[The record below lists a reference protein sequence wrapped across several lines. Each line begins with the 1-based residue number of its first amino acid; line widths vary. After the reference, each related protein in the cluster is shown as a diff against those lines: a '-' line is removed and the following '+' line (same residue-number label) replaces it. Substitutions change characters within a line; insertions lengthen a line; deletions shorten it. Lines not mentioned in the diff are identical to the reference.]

1 MRITKSNISKI
12 SLYIIGIV
20 TSIIFVSPFYI
31 LVVNAFKTK
40 KEIFGSTLTL
50 PKGLILDNF
59 KVAMDKLSFL
69 WIGRSFSLEG
79 MFGSSLFNSL
89 FITIASTTLI
99 IIFSSMA
106 AWILVRT
113 KSKMSNIIFF
123 MFIAAMLV
131 PFQAIMLPLVAFM
144 GRLGL
149 QNRLGIIFMYIG
161 LGSSLSI
168 FLYHGF
174 IKGIPI
180 SLEEAAK
187 IDGCSPWQIF
197 WKIIFPTLKPIHVT
211 VAILNTI
218 WIWNDFLLP
227 QLMINRKGS
236 QTIPLKM
243 FLFFGGYSKQWQL
256 AMAGLL
262 LAILPV
268 IIFYFFAQKH
278 IIEGVTAGSE
288 K

>member
-1 MRITKSNISKI
+1 MKNKKNSKFF
-12 SLYIIGIV
+12 LYIIGII

-31 LVVNAFKTK
+31 LTVNAFKTK
-40 KEIFGSTLTL
+40 RELFGSTLTL
-50 PKGLILDNF
+50 PKNWILDNF
-59 KVAMDKLSFL
+59 SVAMNKLSFL
-69 WIGRSFSLEG
+69 WIGRSFSIEG
-79 MFGSSLFNSL
+79 FFGSALFNSL
-89 FITIASTTLI
+89 FITISSTILI
-99 IIFSSMA
+99 IIFTSMA

-113 KSKMSNIIFF
+113 KSKMSNIVFY

-131 PFQAIMLPLVAFM
+131 PFQAVMLPLVAFM

-149 QNRLGIIFMYIG
+149 QNRLGIIFMYLG
-161 LGSSLSI
+161 FGSSLSI

-174 IKGIPI
+174 IKGIPV
-180 SLEEAAK
+180 SLEEAAR
-187 IDGCSPWQIF
+187 IDGCGPWQVF
-197 WKIIFPTLKPIHVT
+197 WKIIFPALKPIHIT
-211 VAILNTI
+211 VSILNII

-227 QLMINRKGS
+227 QLMINKKGT

-243 FLFFGGYSKQWQL
+243 YLFFGGYSKQWHL

-262 LAILPV
+262 LAIIPI

>member
-1 MRITKSNISKI
+1 MKNRQNSKI
-12 SLYIIGIV
+12 ILYIIG
-20 TSIIFVSPFYI
+20 TLSSLLFLSPFYI
-31 LVVNAFKTK
+31 LIVNSFKTK
-40 KEIFGSTLTL
+40 RELFGSTLTL
-50 PKGLILDNF
+50 PENWILDNF
-59 KVAMDKLSFL
+59 KIAMDKLSFL
-69 WIGRSFSLEG
+69 WIGRSFSIEG
-79 MFGSSLFNSL
+79 IFGSALFNSL
-89 FITIASTTLI
+89 FITISSTILI

-113 KSKMSNIIFF
+113 KSKMSNFVF
-123 MFIAAMLV
+123 YMFIAAMLV
-131 PFQAIMLPLVAFM
+131 PFQAVMLPLVAFM
-144 GRLGL
+144 GKLGL
-149 QNRLGIIFMYIG
+149 QNRLGIIFMYLG
-161 LGSSLSI
+161 FGSSFSI

-174 IKGIPI
+174 IKGIPV
-180 SLEEAAK
+180 SLEEAAR
-187 IDGCSPWQIF
+187 IDGCGPWKVF

-211 VAILNTI
+211 VSILNII

-227 QLMINRKGS
+227 QLMINKKGT

-243 FLFFGGYSKQWQL
+243 YLFFGGYSKQWHL

-262 LAILPV
+262 LAIIPI

>member
-1 MRITKSNISKI
+1 MKSKQNSRIL
-12 SLYIIGIV
+12 LYIVGV
-20 TSIIFVSPFYI
+20 LTSILFISPFYI
-31 LVVNAFKTK
+31 LIVNAFKTK
-40 KEIFGSTLTL
+40 RELFGSTLTL
-50 PKGLILDNF
+50 PNEWMLDNF
-59 KVAMDKLSFL
+59 KVALNKLSFL
-69 WIGRSFSLEG
+69 WIGKNFSMEG
-79 MFGSSLFNSL
+79 FFGSALFNSM
-89 FITIASTTLI
+89 FITISSTILI

-113 KSKMSNIIFF
+113 KSKMSNIVFY

-131 PFQAIMLPLVAFM
+131 PFQAVMLPLVAFM

-149 QNRLGIIFMYIG
+149 QNRLGIIFMYLG
-161 LGSSLSI
+161 FGSSFSI

-174 IKGIPI
+174 IKSIPV
-180 SLEEAAK
+180 SLEEAAR
-187 IDGCSPWQIF
+187 IDGCGPWKVF

-227 QLMINRKGS
+227 QLMINKKGT

-243 FLFFGGYSKQWQL
+243 YLFFGGYSKQWHL

-262 LAILPV
+262 IAVIPI

>member
-1 MRITKSNISKI
+1 MKNKQNSRIL
-12 SLYIIGIV
+12 LYIVGIL
-20 TSIIFVSPFYI
+20 TSILFVSPFYI
-31 LVVNAFKTK
+31 LIVNAFKTK
-40 KEIFGSTLTL
+40 RELFGSTLTL
-50 PKGLILDNF
+50 PKEWMLDNF
-59 KVAMDKLSFL
+59 KIALNKLSFL
-69 WIGRSFSLEG
+69 WVGKSFSLEG
-79 MFGSSLFNSL
+79 FFGSALFNSM
-89 FITIASTTLI
+89 FITITSTILI

-113 KSKMSNIIFF
+113 KSKMSNIIFYL
-123 MFIAAMLV
+123 FIAAMLV
-131 PFQAIMLPLVAFM
+131 PFQAVMLPLVAFM

-149 QNRLGIIFMYIG
+149 QNRLGIVFMYLG
-161 LGSSLSI
+161 FGSSFSI

-174 IKGIPI
+174 IKSIPV
-180 SLEEAAK
+180 SLEEAAR
-187 IDGCSPWQIF
+187 IDGCGPWKVF

-211 VAILNTI
+211 VSILNII

-227 QLMINRKGS
+227 QLMINKKGT

-243 FLFFGGYSKQWQL
+243 YLFFGGYSKQWHL

-262 LAILPV
+262 LAVIPV

>member
-1 MRITKSNISKI
+1 MKSKQNSRIL
-12 SLYIIGIV
+12 LYIIGIF
-20 TSIIFVSPFYI
+20 TSFLFISPFYI
-31 LVVNAFKTK
+31 LIVNAFKTK
-40 KEIFGSTLTL
+40 RELFGSTLTL
-50 PKGLILDNF
+50 PKEWMLDNF
-59 KVAMDKLSFL
+59 KVALHKLSFL
-69 WIGRSFSLEG
+69 WVGKSFSIEG
-79 MFGSSLFNSL
+79 IFGSALFNSM
-89 FITIASTTLI
+89 FITISSTILI

-113 KSKMSNIIFF
+113 KSKMSTIVFY

-131 PFQAIMLPLVAFM
+131 PFQAVMLPLVAFM

-149 QNRLGIIFMYIG
+149 QNRFGIIFMYLG
-161 LGSSLSI
+161 FGSSFSI

-174 IKGIPI
+174 IKSIPV
-180 SLEEAAK
+180 SLEEAAR
-187 IDGCSPWQIF
+187 IDGCGPWKVF

-211 VAILNTI
+211 VSILNTI

-227 QLMINRKGS
+227 QLMINKNGT

-243 FLFFGGYSKQWQL
+243 YLFFGGYSKQWHL

-262 LAILPV
+262 IAVIPI

>member
-1 MRITKSNISKI
+1 MKNKQNSRIF
-12 SLYIIGIV
+12 LYIVG
-20 TSIIFVSPFYI
+20 TLSSLLFLSPFYI
-31 LVVNAFKTK
+31 LIVNSFKTK
-40 KEIFGSTLTL
+40 RELFGSTLTL
-50 PKGLILDNF
+50 PENWILDNF
-59 KVAMDKLSFL
+59 KIAMEKLSFL
-69 WIGRSFSLEG
+69 WIGRNFSVEG
-79 MFGSSLFNSL
+79 IFGSALFNSL
-89 FITIASTTLI
+89 FITISSTILI

-113 KSKMSNIIFF
+113 KSKVSNLVFY

-131 PFQAIMLPLVAFM
+131 PFQAVMLPLVAFM
-144 GRLGL
+144 GKLGL
-149 QNRLGIIFMYIG
+149 QNRLGIIFMYLG
-161 LGSSLSI
+161 FGSSFSI

-174 IKGIPI
+174 IKGIPV
-180 SLEEAAK
+180 SLEEAAR
-187 IDGCSPWQIF
+187 IDGCGPWKVF

-211 VAILNTI
+211 VSILNII

-227 QLMINRKGS
+227 QLMINKKGT

-243 FLFFGGYSKQWQL
+243 YLFFGGYSKQWHL

-262 LAILPV
+262 LAIIPI

>member
-1 MRITKSNISKI
+1 MKSKQNSRIL
-12 SLYIIGIV
+12 LYIIGII
-20 TSIIFVSPFYI
+20 TSLLFLSPFYI
-31 LVVNAFKTK
+31 LVVNSFKTK
-40 KEIFGSTLTL
+40 RELFGSTLTL
-50 PKGLILDNF
+50 PKEWMLDNF
-59 KVAMDKLSFL
+59 KVALNKLSFL
-69 WIGRSFSLEG
+69 WIGKDTSLEG
-79 MFGSSLFNSL
+79 FFGSALFNSM
-89 FITIASTTLI
+89 FITITSTILI
-99 IIFSSMA
+99 IVFSSMA

-113 KSKMSNIIFF
+113 KSKMSNVIFY

-131 PFQAIMLPLVAFM
+131 PFQAVMLPLVAFM

-149 QNRLGIIFMYIG
+149 QNRLGIIFMYLG
-161 LGSSLSI
+161 FGSSLSI

-174 IKGIPI
+174 IKSIPV
-180 SLEEAAK
+180 SLEEAAR
-187 IDGCSPWQIF
+187 IDGCGPWKVF

-211 VAILNTI
+211 VSILNII
-218 WIWNDFLLP
+218 WVWNDFLLP
-227 QLMINRKGS
+227 QLMINRKGT

-243 FLFFGGYSKQWQL
+243 YLFFGGYSKQWHL

-262 LAILPV
+262 IAVIPI